1 MVKLLVLNFFP
12 AFAPASSGGE
22 LRVGKL
28 YRALS
33 DTHEITM
40 LTSTNFDA
48 RFEEIVHTPNFRE
61 LRFPKDQLWRQ
72 AYATLEKAG
81 VFGDLS
87 GLAFALAVSDPACEL
102 RQKAWDFAED
112 ADYIIHEFP
121 FSEPIFAEGAPK
133 REIYNSHNFEISL
146 LSSIVYG
153 PGFDTAFLKLE
164 RLERNLIK
172 RAHRVFATSEADA
185 KKFRLFY
192 DAHPG
197 RLSICPNGFDEAE
210 LRRIAEARRSASR
223 KNDRPKLLFMGSAHH
238 PNVEAALF
246 LTEIA
251 EEISYCDIILAGGVS
266 NALTGRKLPS
276 NIVLFGHFDAA
287 DKIRLLTEADLF
299 VNPVTLGSGTSLK
312 ALEALG
318 AHIPMVSTPEGSRGL
333 QLVPGKHAMLVPRQK
348 FSTAIGQLLADPQ
361 RSASIAAEGYAL
373 ACKTFTWNRIAENF
387 AATIDQP
394 SSLPQSMTPLLLA
407 LNDYAVLHATSGG
420 AARICNLLQ
429 NTPTDTVLVT
439 FGSSCDFLLLAPNLL
454 LITVPKTAEHMAYEA
469 AVNEGQKMSVND
481 GVASL
486 FVASN
491 RVLVGI
497 IAALAR
503 RAQVA
508 VFEHPYMAP
517 MLGKIRQIRPDIGV
531 VYSSHNVE
539 ATHKA
544 GILQEH
550 TAGRTITALIK
561 EVEDFLVKNSD
572 IIVCCTEAD
581 AQYFTQSGK
590 KIIVVPNG
598 CALPE
603 TAQLLASR
611 SLQKEG
617 EKPRIGFL
625 GSSHGPNVE
634 AAMFILNTVAPA
646 FPDLQ
651 FELIGSVCT
660 ALPPDDLPNVRRHG
674 VLEEGEKTNVMAN
687 WSLALNPVQSG
698 GGSSLKLPDY
708 MAHELVTI
716 NTAAGARG
724 FAVVERDAGYVVSL
738 EHFNVA
744 LEEALENADRLKQ
757 QRANAYRYAT
767 EELSWAAI
775 TLEYRNLLGDL
786 AASRL
791 PDVPHPGRA
800 LLVVTYRY
808 TEPPLGGAEEYLIEV
823 LKQLRTRY
831 SRIDLATVDVGHITN
846 HHHFSYRASNIGTG
860 ATTRVGELFDQMQF
874 FTPDPLPEDVLGRSR
889 NLERSWTQREQ
900 ELFAPFAT
908 KLRSPDRLRLFS
920 GFFWPE
926 NHGGLIRRWT
936 SPCFSFLLPPRS
948 SVFRLSGFA
957 STEKALRLTMA
968 QVAPSGE
975 TRILAEFTRNVS
987 PWFAANF
994 TLPPVEGEDPVLL
1007 IFDIDEHQAEGDHRP
1022 FGMLLEGASVLISG
1036 TDEQLACDRINGLNE
1051 LAADLADENELQLR
1065 TTDFERWVSTLHE
1078 MACRNSD
1085 VMEADFAAVR
1095 GPHSEAMQAW
1105 IAAHASNYDTILVQ
1119 GIPFDVIPSTVET
1132 VSTMPRRPRLV
1143 TLPHFHGDDRFYY
1156 WRRYLNSF
1164 AQADK
1169 NLFFSSS
1176 IAHRLLE
1183 HDKAAV
1189 VPGGGVRTY
1198 EHGDPTAKT
1207 RFREVHAK
1215 ETPFFLVL
1223 GRKTASKGYERIVRA
1238 HQKLRA
1244 QGVEV
1249 DLILIGPDEDGQ
1261 PIEGEGIH
1269 YLGRQPRE
1277 VVRGAL
1283 TESLGLIT
1291 MSISESFGI
1300 VLCEA
1305 WLFGKPVIA
1314 NQTCYSF
1321 RELVRPGENGLL
1333 AQSDEDLVAAMAELI
1348 QNPEARYRMG
1358 LAGFADVQDR
1368 FTWPAVADAILDV
1381 LT

>member
-1 MVKLLVLNFFP
+1 MVKLLILNFFP

-22 LRVGKL
+22 LRLGKL

-33 DTHEITM
+33 ATHEITM

-48 RFEEIVHTPNFRE
+48 RFEEIAHTPNFRE

-81 VFGDLS
+81 AFGDLS
-87 GLAFALAVSDPACEL
+87 GLAFALAVSDPACHL
-102 RQKAWDFAED
+102 RQKAWELAEN

-133 REIYNSHNFEISL
+133 PEIYNSHNFEASL

-153 PGFDTAFLKLE
+153 AGFDTAFLKLE
-164 RLERNLIK
+164 RLERNLIT
-172 RAHRVFATSEADA
+172 RAHRIFATSEADA
-185 KKFRLFY
+185 EKFRLFY

-197 RLSICPNGFDEAE
+197 RLSVCPNGFDETE
-210 LRRIAEARRSASR
+210 LRRIAEARRSAPP

-246 LTEIA
+246 LTDIA
-251 EEISYCDIILAGGVS
+251 QKLPKCDIVLAGGVS
-266 NALTGRKLPS
+266 NVLAGRKLPD
-276 NIVLFGHFDAA
+276 NIVLFGPFSEA
-287 DKIRLLTEADLF
+287 DKVRLLTEADLF
-299 VNPVTLGSGTSLK
+299 LNPVTLGSGTSLK

-318 AHIPMVSTPEGSRGL
+318 AEIPMVSTPEGSRGL
-333 QLVPGKHAMLVPRQK
+333 QLVPGKHAMLVSRQE
-348 FSTAIGQLLADPQ
+348 FSGAIRRLLDDPG
-361 RSASIAAEGYAL
+361 RSARIAAEGYAL
-373 ACKTFTWNRIAENF
+373 ACEAFTWTRIAESF
-387 AATIDQP
+387 AATIRQP
-394 SSLPQSMTPLLLA
+394 SPLPRPPTPLLLA
-407 LNDYAVLHATSGG
+407 MNDYPVLQAASGG
-420 AARICNLLQ
+420 AARIRNLLQ
-429 NTPTDTVLVT
+429 NTPADTVLVT
-439 FGSSCDFLLLAPNLL
+439 FGPSCDFVLLAPGLL

-497 IAALAR
+497 VASLAQ

-517 MLGKIRQIRPDIGV
+517 VLDKIRQIQPGIGV

-544 GILQEH
+544 AILKEH
-550 TAGRTITALIK
+550 TAGKTLTAFIK
-561 EVEDFLVKNSD
+561 EIESFLVENSD
-572 IIVCCTEAD
+572 LIVCCTEAD
-581 AQYFTQSGK
+581 ARYFARSGK
-590 KIIVVPNG
+590 KTIVVPNG
-598 CALPE
+598 CAVPE
-603 TAQLLASR
+603 ATQLTTSR
-611 SLQKEG
+611 HPRDEG

-634 AAMFILNTVAPA
+634 AAEFILNKVAPA

-660 ALPPDDLPNVRRHG
+660 ALPPDDLPNVKRHG
-674 VLEEGEKTNVMAN
+674 VLEEAEKTRVMAN
-687 WSLALNPVQSG
+687 WTLALNPVQSG

-724 FAVVERDAGYVVSL
+724 FSVIDRDAGYIVSL
-738 EHFNVA
+738 EHFDMA
-744 LEEALENADRLKQ
+744 LKEALQKPERLER
-757 QRANAYRYAT
+757 QRANAYRYAAD
-767 EELSWAAI
+767 ELSWPAI
-775 TLEYRNLLGDL
+775 TREYRDLLGGLVTPRL
-786 AASRL
+786 AR
-791 PDVPHPGRA
+791 DPHPQRA

-823 LKQLRTRY
+823 LKQLRNRY
-831 SRIDLATVDVGHITN
+831 SRIDLAAVDVGHITN
-846 HHHFSYRASNIGTG
+846 HHHFSYRASNICTG
-860 ATTRVGELFDQMQF
+860 AATRIGELFDQAKF
-874 FTPDPLPEDVLGRSR
+874 FAPDPLPGDVLERSR
-889 NLERSWTQREQ
+889 NLERNWTQREQ
-900 ELFAPFAT
+900 ELFAPFAAR
-908 KLRSPDRLRLFS
+908 LRSPDRLRLFS

-936 SPCFSFLLPPRS
+936 SPRFSFLLPS
-948 SVFRLSGFA
+948 SSTVFRLSGYA
-957 STEKALRLTMA
+957 STDKTLRLTMA
-968 QVAPSGE
+968 QVAPNGE
-975 TRILAEFTRNVS
+975 TRVLAEFTRDV
-987 PWFAANF
+987 PAWFAASF
-994 TLPPVEGEDPVLL
+994 TLPLVEGKDPVLL

-1036 TDEQLACDRINGLNE
+1036 ENGQLAGDRINGLNE
-1051 LAADLADENELQLR
+1051 SAADLAEENELELR
-1065 TTDFERWVSTLHE
+1065 TIEFERWVATLHE
-1078 MACRNSD
+1078 MAVRNSD
-1085 VMEADFAAVR
+1085 AMETDFAAVR
-1095 GPHSEAMQAW
+1095 GPHSQAMQAW
-1105 IAAHASNYDTILVQ
+1105 IAAHARNYDSILVQ
-1119 GIPFDVIPSTVET
+1119 GIPFDVIPSTVDT
-1132 VSTMPRRPRLV
+1132 VSLVPRRPRLV

-1156 WRRYLNSF
+1156 WRRYLDSF
-1164 AQADK
+1164 TQADK

-1176 IAHRLLE
+1176 IANRILTQ
-1183 HDKAAV
+1183 DKAAI
-1189 VPGGGVRTY
+1189 VPGGGVRMD
-1198 EHGDPTAKT
+1198 EHGDPTAT
-1207 RFREVHAK
+1207 ARFREVHAS

-1223 GRKTASKGYERIVRA
+1223 GRKTASKGYERVVRA
-1238 HQKLRA
+1238 HQALRA

-1249 DLILIGPDEDGQ
+1249 DLILIGPDEDGR
-1261 PIEGEGIH
+1261 PVEGGGVH

-1314 NQTCYSF
+1314 NEACYSF

-1333 AQSDEDLVAAMAELI
+1333 AQSDEDVTAAMAELI
-1348 QNPEARYRMG
+1348 QSPESRRRMG

-1368 FTWPAVADAILDV
+1368 FTWPAVAETILRV